1 MKDCRVLLI
10 TNIPTPYRI
19 PFFNEIHRLLRERG
33 SGLFVV
39 FGAKSYSRRRW
50 VIDLANCRFDYRLL
64 NSPKITFGD
73 YERTMF
79 TYSGLWSVVNDVRPS
94 LIISSGFSA
103 ATTALWLRSFVKK
116 TRYMIW
122 SGATVRSDRS
132 DFWMRRIQRKLLVRK
147 AAGFIVYGK
156 KAEDYLK
163 DLDAPSRKIV
173 TALNTVDTDFFLKK
187 TRQRRVPN
195 DSTGK
200 KTLLSVGYFSK
211 RKRFDQVISAAYL
224 LSRKRSDFVLQLV
237 GDGPEKENLQSLV
250 DALRL
255 QDCVSFEGFKQ
266 KDELASY
273 LENADGFLFPTDFDI
288 WGLVLIEAMA
298 VGLPCIASVHSGAAH
313 DLIVDGVNGFIADYS
328 NSAKVIEKIEWILDQ
343 HAQAFEMGMRAK
355 DFISRRARVEDSARA
370 FVEAIDNA
378 LV

>member
-1 MKDCRVLLI
+1 MRDSRVLLI

-19 PFFNEIHRLLRERG
+19 PLFNEIHRLLRERG

-50 VIDLANCRFDYRLL
+50 KIDLANCRFDYRLL

-79 TYSGLWSVVNDVRPS
+79 TYSGLWSVVNDVRPN
-94 LIISSGFSA
+94 LIISSGFSV

-132 DFWMRRIQRKLLVRK
+132 DFWMRRMQRKLLVRK
-147 AAGFIVYGK
+147 AAGFIAYGK
-156 KAEDYLK
+156 KAKDYLK
-163 DLDAPSRKIV
+163 DLDAPSEKIV

-187 TRQRRVPN
+187 IRQRRVPN
-195 DSTGK
+195 GATGK
-200 KTLLSVGYFSK
+200 KVLLSVGYFSK
-211 RKRFDQVISAAYL
+211 RKRFDLAISAAYL
-224 LSRKRSDFVLQLV
+224 LAKKRSDFVLRIV
-237 GDGPEKENLQSLV
+237 GDGPEGGNLRSLV
-250 DALRL
+250 DDLRL
-255 QDCVSFEGFKQ
+255 QDRVSFEGFKQ
-266 KDELASY
+266 KEELASY

-288 WGLVLIEAMA
+288 WGLVLVEAMA
-298 VGLPCIASVHSGAAH
+298 VGLPCVASVHAGAAH

-328 NSAKVIEKIEWILDQ
+328 NTVEVLGKIEWILNQ
-343 HAQAFEMGMRAK
+343 PVQASKMGMRAK
-355 DFISRRARVEDSARA
+355 DFIGRRARVEDSARA
-370 FVEAIDNA
+370 FVEAIDSA